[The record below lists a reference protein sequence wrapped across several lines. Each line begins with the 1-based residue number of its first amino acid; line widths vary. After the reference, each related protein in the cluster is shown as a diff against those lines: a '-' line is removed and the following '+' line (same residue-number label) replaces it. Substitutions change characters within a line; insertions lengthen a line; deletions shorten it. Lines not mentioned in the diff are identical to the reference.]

1 MFGGRKSE
9 VSEAEEKEVYSF
21 DFVVGS
27 QKTQQSKSETDMRF
41 SFARSVFASTLI
53 SQGKLV
59 SPCESVVVKS
69 NEETGGERL
78 QFKSNSRNLNS
89 IEETRD

>member
-1 MFGGRKSE
+1 MGCL
-9 VSEAEEKEVYSF
+9 EEGNQKCLKWKREREVYSF

-69 NEETGGERL
+69 NEETGGERR
-78 QFKSNSRNLNS
+78 QFKSNLNS